1 MFVPRYG
8 HIRTS
13 KFGVGLSERQ
23 SNFTLF
29 VSKTGGSDYVWMG
42 LFVSIY
48 GSYSLNL
55 LHFLNEVPHRR
66 HDCSTS
72 MTPSSHNN
80 EEQIKIIISLT
91 YNNKETK

>member
-29 VSKTGGSDYVWMG
+29 ASKTGGSDYVRMG
-42 LFVSIY
+42 LFASIY
-48 GSYSLNL
+48 GSYYLVL
-55 LHFLNEVPHRR
+55 IHATRREQITLADEDLCKRR
-66 HDCSTS
+66 HRSRTDTIASD
-72 MTPSSHNN
+72 
-80 EEQIKIIISLT
+80 
-91 YNNKETK
+91 